1 MPSPTGRLRAVLVA
15 LALLTPGLAPLAH
28 AAQLALSWT
37 DNASDED
44 GYLVE
49 RRDAPTGAFQQLAA
63 LGPNAVAYLDNTAL
77 AGASYC
83 YRVRAVNLAGTSAYT
98 NEACGTAAGTAPLP
112 LSVTLNKTSFRT
124 SETMVATVNAV
135 GGVVPTAVDAYVV
148 VQAGGV
154 LLTLQLDGRL
164 VPGLVPIARGL
175 VLPTVSAPFAFPLA
189 GAPPGAYT
197 WLAGVTQPGTLTLV
211 APLASASFTVTP

>member
-1 MPSPTGRLRAVLVA
+1 MPSPTGRFRAVLVA
-15 LALLTPGLAPLAH
+15 LVLLTPGLAPVAQ

-49 RRDAPTGAFQQLAA
+49 RRDVPAGAFQQIAA
-63 LGPNAVAYLDNTAL
+63 LGSNAVAYLDNTAL

-83 YRVRAVNLAGTSAYT
+83 YRVRAVNVVAPSAYT
-98 NEACGTAAGTAPLP
+98 NEACGTAAGTSALP

-135 GGVVPTAVDAYVV
+135 GGMVPTAVDAYVV

-154 LLTLQLDGRL
+154 LLSLQLDGRL

-189 GAPPGAYT
+189 GAPPGTYT
-197 WLAGVTQPGTLTLV
+197 WLAGATQPGTLSLM
-211 APLASASFTVTP
+211 APLASATFTVTP

>member
-1 MPSPTGRLRAVLVA
+1 MPWQAGLVRALVVALVLIAPGLATPARAAA
-15 LALLTPGLAPLAH
+15 LALA
-28 AAQLALSWT
+28 WT

-49 RRDAPTGAFQQLAA
+49 RRDAPAGAFQQIAA
-63 LGPNAVAYLDNTAL
+63 LGANAVAYLDTAAL

-83 YRVRAVNLAGTSAYT
+83 YRVRAFNVAGASAYT
-98 NEACGTAAGTAPLP
+98 NEACGTAAGTASP
-112 LSVTLNKTSFRT
+112 LSVTLNKASFRAN
-124 SETMVATVNAV
+124 ETMVATVNAV

-154 LLTLQLDGRL
+154 LLSLQLDGRL

-189 GAPPGAYT
+189 GAPTGAYT

-211 APLASASFTVTP
+211 APLASAAFTVTP